1 MYPVTFGIF
10 VTSSAW
16 FLVIWASALSA
27 MLLVFTYSV
36 SCIRCMCSVSMDS
49 GEVVNDLIKGKDGE
63 NDGFQCFSYTDSC
76 KYEYSQYDCGF
87 KYETSSRES

>member
-1 MYPVTFGIF
+1 MYPVSFGIF

-36 SCIRCMCSVSMDS
+36 SCIRCMCPVSMDS
-49 GEVVNDLIKGKDGE
+49 GEVVNDGDV
-63 NDGFQCFSYTDSC
+63 
-76 KYEYSQYDCGF
+76 
-87 KYETSSRES
+87 